1 VSAEILSLSDY
12 RTNDTSDDEI
22 DLATAVDV
30 AVRDLRE
37 ILTCWGSETARQ
49 RAEECE
55 LMLRRA
61 FSGFAPGH
69 PQSN

>member
-1 VSAEILSLSDY
+1 VSAEILLLSDH
-12 RTNDTSDDEI
+12 RIDDGDEI
-22 DLATAVDV
+22 DLVTAVDV

-37 ILTCWGSETARQ
+37 ILVCWGSEAARQ

-61 FSGFAPGH
+61 FSEFVVD
-69 PQSN
+69 QSKSP